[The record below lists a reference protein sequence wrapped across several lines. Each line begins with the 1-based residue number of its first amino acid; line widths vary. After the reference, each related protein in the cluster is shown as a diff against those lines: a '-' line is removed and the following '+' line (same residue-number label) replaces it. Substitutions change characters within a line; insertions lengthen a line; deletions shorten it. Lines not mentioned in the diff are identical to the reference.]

1 MMKFTRPSLRILAAA
16 LASVLFVALF
26 PAGSAN
32 AARPVC
38 ASSKMVKFDKSRAA
52 TAQSTLYLWLR
63 TCVDGDK
70 VSFQLRQ
77 KGMGMKSRGINAI
90 RNDPQAEPALEGE
103 LTIKVYSTSTNGR
116 FLRDVVKEESVWL
129 GDVTKLLE
137 SGTSTRYGFMVYSG
151 STVLDGVALTGL
163 TPGRYQLTFE
173 LALDHVEDDL
183 PAKST
188 GPRHIKFTI

>member
-1 MMKFTRPSLRILAAA
+1 MQITRPSLRILAAA
-16 LASVLFVALF
+16 LVSVLFVALF
-26 PAGSAN
+26 PTGSAD

-38 ASSKMVKFDKSRAA
+38 ASSKVVKFDKSRAA
-52 TAQSTLYLWLR
+52 TAQSTLHLWLR

-77 KGMGMKSRGINAI
+77 KGMGMKSKGINAI
-90 RNDPQAEPALEGE
+90 SNDPRIEPALEGE

-116 FLRDVVKEESVWL
+116 FLHSIVKEESVWL

-151 STVLDGVALTGL
+151 STMLEGAALTGL
-163 TPGRYQLTFE
+163 IPGRYQLAFE

-188 GPRHIKFTI
+188 GPRYVKFKI